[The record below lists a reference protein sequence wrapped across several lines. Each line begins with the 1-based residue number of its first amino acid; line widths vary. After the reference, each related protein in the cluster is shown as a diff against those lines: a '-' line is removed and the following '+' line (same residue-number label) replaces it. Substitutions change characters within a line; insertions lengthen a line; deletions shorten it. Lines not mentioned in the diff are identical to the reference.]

1 MKQKPKK
8 TLSMNRPKEN
18 LDWLQIDKSSPNK
31 NIIAL
36 AGLTGVLSC
45 LDDRFGLETDWDNH
59 LSVTNDLFGH
69 YIYWRPRDIYIE
81 LISEYEQRIRP
92 RVKNLVS
99 DAVHKIDFV
108 LKNIAYAIDFI
119 ADVPVFPAV
128 FNSELSKIFIE
139 VYYVFYGKFKQ
150 IISKKFP
157 DLNIQRRIT

>member
-8 TLSMNRPKEN
+8 TLSMNCPKEN

-81 LISEYEQRIRP
+81 LLAEYEQRIRP
-92 RVKNLVS
+92 RIKNLVPS
-99 DAVHKIDFV
+99 AVNKIDFM
-108 LKNIAYAIDFI
+108 LKTIAYAIDFI
-119 ADVPVFPAV
+119 AGTPVFPDLL
-128 FNSELSKIFIE
+128 NSELSKIFIE
-139 VYYVFYGKFKQ
+139 VYYVYYGKFKQ
-150 IISKKFP
+150 FISRKFP
-157 DLNIQRRIT
+157 ELN